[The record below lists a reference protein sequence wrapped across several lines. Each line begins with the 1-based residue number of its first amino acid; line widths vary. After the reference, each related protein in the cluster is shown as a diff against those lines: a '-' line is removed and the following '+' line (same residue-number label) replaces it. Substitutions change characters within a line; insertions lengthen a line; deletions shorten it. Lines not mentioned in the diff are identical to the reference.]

1 MNALSQH
8 FYGNEKDCLFI
19 RPHGG
24 EWTFY
29 GYAKEINV
37 IHESHPIEIRSCVSW
52 KTLYDQA
59 LMEMPTVH
67 IEFLYAGEENV
78 YDFLGSHYE
87 TCDIAIA
94 HERDDGTITSIAM
107 TALGFNAYLA
117 VEENRVTLTF
127 KAQKQ
132 QQSAI
137 REEMKAQMKLL
148 KGNHNG

>member
-37 IHESHPIEIRSCVSW
+37 IHESRSVKANSGVSW
-52 KTLYDQA
+52 KSLYDAA
-59 LMEMPTVH
+59 LTEMPKVH

-87 TCDIAIA
+87 TCDMAIA

-107 TALGFNAYLA
+107 TAMGFNAYLA
-117 VEENRVTLTF
+117 VEENSVTLTF

-132 QQSAI
+132 QQSSI
-137 REEMKAQMKLL
+137 REEMETQMKLL
-148 KGNHNG
+148 KK